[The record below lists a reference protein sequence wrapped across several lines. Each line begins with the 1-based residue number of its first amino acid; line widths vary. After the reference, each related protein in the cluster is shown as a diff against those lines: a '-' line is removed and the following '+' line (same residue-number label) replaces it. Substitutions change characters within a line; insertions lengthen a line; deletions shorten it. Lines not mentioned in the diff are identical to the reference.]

1 MKSWNTC
8 WLEHKSPHGQAPWT
22 HSMLS
27 IRFRHPS
34 PQPNWLFEGGLQ
46 LQTIIWWEICKM
58 HNVRKD
64 ELIYKA
70 SACNSLLHITNTIDK
85 KAKANGKSNASLL
98 IISRAN
104 IQVLNKKRKSK
115 KKREKKVNDVVRTAK
130 KLN

>member
-1 MKSWNTC
+1 
-8 WLEHKSPHGQAPWT
+8 
-22 HSMLS
+22 
-27 IRFRHPS
+27 
-34 PQPNWLFEGGLQ
+34 
-46 LQTIIWWEICKM
+46 M

-115 KKREKKVNDVVRTAK
+115 KKREKKVNDSQDSQKTQ
-130 KLN
+130 LINTENNTHLWNHTL